1 MTNSV
6 QRSAFSVQGNNS
18 RGKIEIERSV
28 QESLGVPELFARIL
42 VSRGIESPE
51 EAEAFLY
58 PKLDD
63 LSDPFMLPD
72 IEKGIQRTVGAIT
85 KNERI
90 CVYGDYDA
98 DGITAAALMVNFFRH
113 LGLSPNVYLPKR
125 KEGYGLNAEA
135 VRKIADKGTKLLICV
150 DCGSSNVEEIR
161 VANDLG
167 MDVIVIDH
175 HELPVTVPNTCAL
188 INPKRKDS
196 LFPTR
201 ELAACGVTFF
211 FLWALRRVMHNE
223 GLLKSRV
230 NLKKELDIVA
240 LGTLGDM
247 TPLTKDNRILVKFG
261 INAMKEKPGLWLK
274 SFFKKNL
281 IPRRGIDEFTL
292 NFIVIPRIN
301 ATGRVSDPEISLK
314 FLTSSDEQSSENYL
328 TALNDANTIRQ
339 NKGKK
344 ILDEINGLIK
354 NGNHANRDSL
364 VFYNKG
370 WHIGVVGIVAQKLV
384 EAFGKPSIV
393 ITEVDGI
400 CKGSGRGVE
409 GLNLHE
415 TLASLSPLLLKYG
428 GHKYACGLSLTEDNL
443 SRFSE
448 SFEERLK
455 DLVKAEKKTI
465 IPDASADFEELTGD
479 LMELIELL
487 SPFGVGNPR
496 PCFLLTPSNVVSIS
510 NGRLKVVDRN
520 KRVWN
525 GYNQSQS
532 PIPATGSISII
543 ASPVLKEDLGEKF
556 THLNIKG
563 FTVEEQ

>member
-113 LGLSPNVYLPKR
+113 LGLSPDVYLPKR

-175 HELPVTVPNTCAL
+175 HELPATVPNTCAL

-448 SFEERLK
+448 AFEERLK

-487 SPFGVGNPR
+487 SPFGVSNPR

-532 PIPATGSISII
+532 PIPTTGSISII